1 MSTKKS
7 KKSIATP
14 PIKRKAASAH
24 RVFKTTVEVGD
35 LITFDPTGEQLK
47 IAKIERGRITFEKRP

>member
-7 KKSIATP
+7 KQSIATP
-14 PIKRKAASAH
+14 RTKRKAASAH
-24 RVFKTTVEVGD
+24 RVFKTTVEEGD

>member
-1 MSTKKS
+1 M
-7 KKSIATP
+7 
-14 PIKRKAASAH
+14 
-24 RVFKTTVEVGD
+24 FMTTVEEGD

>member
-7 KKSIATP
+7 KKNIATP
-14 PIKRKAASAH
+14 PIKRKAVSAH
-24 RVFKTTVEVGD
+24 RVFNTTVEEGD